1 MEVNNKPLGFY
12 NYTVVLTYIGML
24 SGFYGIICCLEGNA
38 YRAVVA
44 LMIAG
49 FCDMFDGA
57 IASTM
62 VRTDAEKC
70 FGIQIDSLSDLI
82 CFGVLPGVLVY
93 SMNPGSRLTLAAA
106 GFYVLCALIRLSW
119 FNVDEQE
126 RQKKSTGG
134 RETYY
139 GLPVT
144 TAALFLPLLYSGCTL
159 RSRETGLFLTLLLL
173 VMGVLFLTPFR
184 MKKPKKA
191 GKMGVIACGIVTLSL
206 MILSRGAVR

>member
-1 MEVNNKPLGFY
+1 MKKNKKLLGFY

-24 SGFYGIICCLEGNA
+24 SGFYGLTRCLMGNA
-38 YRAVVA
+38 YAAVVA
-44 LMIAG
+44 LMVAG

-62 VRTDAEKC
+62 KRTDAEKC

-82 CFGVLPGVLVY
+82 CFGVLPGMLLY
-93 SMNPGSRLTLAAA
+93 SVNPDSKVSMVIA
-106 GFYVLCALIRLSW
+106 GLYVLCALIRLAW

-126 RQKKSTGG
+126 RQRTSEGG

-144 TAALFLPLLYSGCTL
+144 TSALFVPVVYSAALMQDKTAGLPLTV
-159 RSRETGLFLTLLLL
+159 LLAA
-173 VMGVLFLTPFR
+173 MGVLFLTPFQL
-184 MKKPKKA
+184 KKPHQVGKA
-191 GKMGVIACGIVTLSL
+191 AVVVCGVLALSL
-206 MILSRGAVR
+206 VILSKGAIR

>member
-1 MEVNNKPLGFY
+1 MENRRKPLGFY

-24 SGFYGIICCLEGNA
+24 SGFYGIISCFEGNV

-44 LMIAG
+44 LMVAG

-62 VRTDAEKC
+62 IRTDAEKC

-93 SMNPGSRLTLAAA
+93 SVNPGSRAAVICS

-126 RQKKSTGG
+126 RQKTAKGG

-144 TAALFLPLLYSGCTL
+144 TAALFLPVIYSTCTL
-159 RSRETGLFLTLLLL
+159 RRHETGLFLMGLLM
-173 VMGVLFLTPFR
+173 VMGILFLTPFKL
-184 MKKPKKA
+184 KKPKKA
-191 GKMGVIACGIVTLSL
+191 GKIGVVACGIVALSL
-206 MILSRGAVR
+206 MILSRGAVG